1 VYGAAAAD
9 IPWPKTTKIT
19 IKYATFKNNFGCM
32 APNRTH
38 APPCFGSGLYYC
50 LKRAEIEAEWP
61 IDIKIRYIYLYR
73 PTLGRAIRLMSAA
86 IG

>member
-1 VYGAAAAD
+1 VYDTAAAD

-19 IKYATFKNNFGCM
+19 IKCAAFKNNFGCM
-32 APNRTH
+32 TSNRLH
-38 APPCFGSGLYYC
+38 APPGFGSGLYYC

-61 IDIKIRYIYLYR
+61 IDIQIRYICLYR